1 MPSITMA
8 NKKWGAGRLAAVLAP
23 LFWFGI
29 LSGIAAL
36 LDNPLILPQ
45 PWQIIVRLAEL
56 CLTGDFYRTVALSLL
71 RILAGLGIGVAIGSL
86 IGITSFLFPLLR
98 ALLRPLLTVVR
109 STPVAS
115 LVILIWS
122 MVGGKNLPFFIA
134 ALMVIPI
141 AADQLIT
148 GLDSASP
155 TLREVVSVYGIPPL
169 RSLLIYRLPAAL
181 PYFFGAI
188 ITSVGFAWKAGVAA
202 EILAATARSVGREI
216 YQSKLYLEIDKLWA
230 YTLTVVIF
238 SVILEFSV
246 KKTLHYIERRAT
258 WAH

>member
-1 MPSITMA
+1 MA

-86 IGITSFLFPLLR
+86 IGLTSFLFPLLR

-188 ITSVGFAWKAGVAA
+188 VTSAGFAWKAGIAA
-202 EILAATARSVGREI
+202 EILATAKNSIGLMI
-216 YQSKLYLEIDKLWA
+216 YDSKVYMETADLWA
-230 YTLTVVIF
+230 WTLTV
-238 SVILEFSV
+238 ILMSLLLETVV
-246 KKTLHYIERRAT
+246 KKTLQAIERRTKWKA
-258 WAH
+258 